1 MDNDDASYEIFK
13 KQADN
18 TTVMVEAVKG
28 IDQAR
33 RRVTELNAQGANE
46 YFVFDP
52 LKAATIE
59 PSEPAVAIDPF
70 AP

>member
-1 MDNDDASYEIFK
+1 MDNDASYEIFK

-18 TTVMVEAVKG
+18 TTVLVEAVKG
-28 IDQAR
+28 IDEAR
-33 RRVTELNAQGANE
+33 HRVAELNAQGGNE
-46 YFVFDP
+46 YFIFDP
-52 LKAATIE
+52 LKAAAIE